1 MSDFGLKFSSL
12 SKSGVKLF
20 YEKDAQQMAYDP
32 YERYDFL
39 QRQAFIH
46 LKNDMYE
53 SLRLDIQ
60 DTMSHFHCKGKVMLE
75 LGCGIGSEL
84 YRMSNLFAFDHYLG
98 CDTSKRFLENAQNL
112 FVNGKPIKYSLEPF
126 GLVGESFQFA
136 ENANIEFCL
145 ASAEDLPLEDAS
157 IDCIINC
164 FLFDRVKDP
173 KKLVDEIGRVL
184 RPGGIVITATPFN
197 FKSLDLRQM
206 FGDAEKLNVI
216 FELNDLRMLKE
227 SRKISLIEPL
237 DISENIIVWNTALFY
252 HVKSS

>member
-1 MSDFGLKFSSL
+1 MSNLGFASSSL

-20 YEKDAQQMAYDP
+20 YEKDEQQMAYDP

-53 SLRLDIQ
+53 VLRFDIQ
-60 DTMSHFHCKGKVMLE
+60 DTMSHFQSKGKVMLE

-112 FVNGKPIKYSLEPF
+112 FVHGKSIEYSFEPF
-126 GLVGESFQFA
+126 GLVNESFQFNG
-136 ENANIEFCL
+136 NANIEFCL
-145 ASAEDLPLEDAS
+145 ASAEELPLEDAS

-164 FLFDRVKDP
+164 FLFDRVNDP
-173 KKLVDEIGRVL
+173 KKLVDEISRVL

-197 FKSLDLRQM
+197 FKSLALRQM
-206 FGDAEKLNVI
+206 FGDAEKLNGI
-216 FELNDLRMLKE
+216 FELNDLRLLKE
-227 SRKISLIEPL
+227 SKNISLIEPL
-237 DISENIIVWNTALFY
+237 DISKNKIVWNTALFY
-252 HVKSS
+252 HVKFS